1 MSNHYEL
8 FETNVGILVMF
19 KDELISLHE
28 YVRLFDVIDENP
40 YFLEDLKGFIVDG
53 LDQQTYSAIENFKT
67 PTHMATVDGVQV
79 YVNAMRIYSI
89 LANQEYPRYRHARQ
103 EAMKLD

>member
-19 KDELISLHE
+19 KDELIALHE

-40 YFLEDLKGFIVDG
+40 HFLTDLKGFIVDG
-53 LDQQTYSAIENFKT
+53 FGAHADSAVENFKT
-67 PTHMATVDGVQV
+67 PAHMATLDGVQV

>member
-8 FETNVGILVMF
+8 FESNVGVLVMF
-19 KDELISLHE
+19 RDEIIALHE

-40 YFLEDLKGFIVDG
+40 EFLKDLKGFIAEG
-53 LDQQTYSAIENFKT
+53 LEKHSAFAVESFNG
-67 PTHMATVDGVQV
+67 PTHLAAVDSIQV
-79 YVNAMRIYSI
+79 YINAMRLYSI
-89 LANQEYPRYRHARQ
+89 LANQEYPRYAHARQ